1 MPFPE
6 AGMFRQKLKIF
17 LKKLRSSITPSSM
30 RRSYACDGSHCLS
43 VQSLPN
49 HLEEYGFTFYNE
61 VAAYGD
67 CCRGPIV
74 FISQAER
81 QRIAEHLAGILPHMS
96 QEGQFIVK
104 EYLRQKGPEQT

>member
-1 MPFPE
+1 
-6 AGMFRQKLKIF
+6 
-17 LKKLRSSITPSSM
+17 
-30 RRSYACDGSHCLS
+30 
-43 VQSLPN
+43 
-49 HLEEYGFTFYNE
+49 